1 VHGAGGFAEKNR
13 MQQYL
18 RDATTAARH
27 PGLNA
32 VVGREVS
39 GKSLL
44 AVEERISPV
53 V

>member
-1 VHGAGGFAEKNR
+1 
-13 MQQYL
+13 MQLYR
-18 RDATTAARH
+18 RDANTAARH

-32 VVGREVS
+32 VVGHEVS

-44 AVEERISPV
+44 AVEERIGLV

>member
-1 VHGAGGFAEKNR
+1 
-13 MQQYL
+13 MQQCR
-18 RDATTAARH
+18 RDANTAAQH

-44 AVEERISPV
+44 AVEERISPMV
-53 V
+53 